1 MSEAIV
7 WIVTLLI
14 VGGGL
19 LALQYWLANVNRQ
32 RAEMTEEEYQENLA
46 RDTSAL
52 GAGLVGLD
60 EFLRPEMK
68 KAIEYRRDAERGQLP
83 GGGGSQGKQFDDDD
97 QSRQL

>member
-32 RAEMTEEEYQENLA
+32 RAEMTEQEYQENRE
-46 RDTSAL
+46 RDGGLL

-60 EFLRPEMK
+60 EFLRPEIR

-83 GGGGSQGKQFDDDD
+83 NGGGGQGETSAND
-97 QSRQL
+97 QPQKL

>member
-19 LALQYWLANVNRQ
+19 FALQYWLANVNRQ
-32 RAEMTEEEYQENLA
+32 RAEMTEEEYQENRE
-46 RDTSAL
+46 RDGGML

-60 EFLRPEMK
+60 EFLRPEIR

-83 GGGGSQGKQFDDDD
+83 GGGEQGETFDND
-97 QSRQL
+97 QPQKL

>member
-19 LALQYWLANVNRQ
+19 WALQYWLANVNRQ

-83 GGGGSQGKQFDDDD
+83 GGGSQGKQFDDDD